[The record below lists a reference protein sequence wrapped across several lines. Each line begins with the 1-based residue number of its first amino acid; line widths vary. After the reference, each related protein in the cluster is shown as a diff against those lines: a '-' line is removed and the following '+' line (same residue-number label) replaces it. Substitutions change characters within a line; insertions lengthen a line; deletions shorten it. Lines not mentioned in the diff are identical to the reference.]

1 MEADDKD
8 YRTARRKV
16 RISHKLHLR
25 CFSCPVRPLRAM
37 ASGAYLPACSITHH
51 SGTIANSTSYV
62 VTWNLSSLPSKHVT
76 F

>member
-1 MEADDKD
+1 MEADDKS

-16 RISHKLHLR
+16 RISHKLRLL
-25 CFSCPVRPLRAM
+25 CFSCSVRLLRAM
-37 ASGAYLPACSITHH
+37 ASCAYLPACSIIHN